1 MSTRDPFDR
10 TNPAIPVGHVGCSR
24 TANLRRSSAPA
35 RNLISPSARPGGGR
49 TWWAHFEFTRINIE
63 PIILRKKIEEQLVS
77 GAIGLGPPSLCL
89 WEYHFG
95 DSDDV
100 SATRSS
106 IRSAISAKSL
116 AGTST
121 CPNLKAAPQ
130 WDLFLMKESCSTS
143 GLIGVSLDGAK

>member
-1 MSTRDPFDR
+1 MGVTVERRVRNASHHR
-10 TNPAIPVGHVGCSR
+10 
-24 TANLRRSSAPA
+24 LR
-35 RNLISPSARPGGGR
+35 ISPQPNERLRHRPAKNGSSGGR
-49 TWWAHFEFTRINIE
+49 TWWAHFEFTRTNIQ
-63 PIILRKKIEEQLVS
+63 PVILRKKIEEQLVS
-77 GAIGLGPPSLCL
+77 GAIGLGPRSLCL
-89 WEYHFG
+89 WKYHFG
-95 DSDDV
+95 DRDDV

-130 WDLFLMKESCSTS
+130 WDLFLMKERCSTS